1 MLWLIIGI
9 ILFIVIFFTITNKR
23 PSSGSSPYELRGPLF
38 TPAERSFL
46 GVLNS
51 VLKEDVHIFGKVRVA
66 DILTTIKGMN
76 PSNRQKAFNKISAK
90 HFDFVLCKKNDLSV
104 ICVVELNDKSHAAKK
119 RKERDA
125 FLEKA
130 CEAASLPL
138 VQIPAKAG
146 YSLDEVKRQLAPYVP
161 SLQITQLEGKSKECP
176 KCNSTMVVR
185 IAQKGEHKDKHFWGC
200 STYPKCRYTEL
211 YETV

>member
-9 ILFIVIFFTITNKR
+9 ILFIVILLAIAKNQ
-23 PSSGSSPYELRGPLF
+23 PSSGSSPYQLRGPLF

-51 VLKEDVHIFGKVRVA
+51 VLKDDVHIFGKVRVA
-66 DILTTIKGMN
+66 DVLTTVKGMN

-90 HFDFVLCKKNDLSV
+90 HFDFVLCNKDDYSI
-104 ICVVELNDKSHAAKK
+104 ICAIELNDKSHNNKQ
-119 RKERDA
+119 RQQRDA
-125 FLEKA
+125 FLENA

-138 VQIPAKAG
+138 IQIKAQAG
-146 YSLDEVKRQLAPYVP
+146 YSLDEIKNQLAPYIPAMLVGR
-161 SLQITQLEGKSKECP
+161 LEGKSKECP

-185 IAQKGEHKDKHFWGC
+185 LAQKGDNKDKHFWGC

-211 YETV
+211 YETT

>member
-1 MLWLIIGI
+1 MVFKGSGASSE
-9 ILFIVIFFTITNKR
+9 FT
-23 PSSGSSPYELRGPLF
+23 YQLRGPLF

-51 VLKEDVHIFGKVRVA
+51 VLKDDVHIFGKVRVA
-66 DILTTIKGMN
+66 DILKPTKGL
-76 PSNRQKAFNKISAK
+76 SRSDWQKAFNKISSK
-90 HFDFVLCKKNDLSV
+90 HFDFVLCNKDDLSV
-104 ICVVELNDKSHAAKK
+104 LCVVELNDKSHTAKK

-125 FLEKA
+125 FLENA

-138 VQIPAKAG
+138 VQIPAQAG
-146 YSLDEVKRQLAPYVP
+146 YSLDEVKRQLAPHVP
-161 SLQITQLEGKSKECP
+161 SLQVAQLEGKSKECP

-185 IAQKGEHKDKHFWGC
+185 IAQKGDNKDKQFWGC

>member
-9 ILFIVIFFTITNKR
+9 ILFLVIFLWVANN
-23 PSSGSSPYELRGPLF
+23 SGSADSSPYQLKGPLF

-51 VLKEDVHIFGKVRVA
+51 VLKDDVHIMGKVRVA
-66 DILTTIKGMN
+66 DVITPTKSPN
-76 PSNRQKAFNKISAK
+76 KSNWQKAFNKISRK
-90 HFDFVLCKKNDLSV
+90 HFDFVLCNKNDYSV
-104 ICVVELNDKSHAAKK
+104 ICAIELNDKSHNNKQ

-138 VQIPAKAG
+138 IQIPAKAG
-146 YSLDEVKRQLAPYVP
+146 YSLDEVKKELSPFVA
-161 SLQITQLEGKSKECP
+161 SLQPGRFEGKSKECP
-176 KCNSTMVVR
+176 KCASTMVVR
-185 IAQKGEHKDKHFWGC
+185 ITRNSENKNKHFWGC
-200 STYPKCRYTEL
+200 SSFPKCRYTET
-211 YETV
+211 YES